1 MYQMLFRRTP
11 LFSPR
16 SRGSNT
22 GSILLIAVVGLVG
35 LMACASLT
43 VDVGQSFVI
52 AGRCQGLADAAA
64 LAAAA
69 EAINGQTA
77 AAANRVRSIM
87 DANSSATVPATWNP
101 GDMVFYGPGST
112 VPGHGLLGP
121 SEEAVTVTV
130 RGILHFTFG
139 RVLGFTTRDIERS
152 ATALRTTEGE
162 GGGVFFA
169 IDPDPG
175 SLGIDL
181 SGSRATVKGVA
192 HSNSRVDITGSKHR
206 FTGFVE
212 WVSRFRVTGSGTVLE
227 QGDARTAI
235 LPPPV
240 TFTVDQFRPFDY
252 EINGDYNVPG
262 SQTIPPGV
270 YRVHGGVHVSGSSAV
285 MDGVTFI
292 ADDQIQFSGSNHR
305 YTAARLGVFAYS
317 LSNDKNGAIHV
328 SGSGPNCVGALYA
341 PDGNVDFS
349 GSDQSYIRTSVIGW
363 TIDVSG
369 SDYTVAPTPNFGQG
383 KYSVRLIK

>member
-1 MYQMLFRRTP
+1 MLFRRTP

-16 SRGSNT
+16 GRGSKT
-22 GSILLIAVVGLVG
+22 GSIILITVIGLVA

-43 VDVGQSFVI
+43 IDVGQSFVI

-69 EAINGQTA
+69 EALNGQTA
-77 AAANRVRSIM
+77 AAVTRVQSIM
-87 DANSSATVPATWNP
+87 DANSSATVPATWDA
-101 GDMVFYGPGST
+101 GDMVVYGPGST

-121 SEEAVTVTV
+121 SEEAVTVTI
-130 RGILHFTFG
+130 RGLLHFTFG
-139 RVLGFTTRDIERS
+139 RVLGFTTRSIERS
-152 ATALRTTEGE
+152 ATALRTAEGE

-175 SLGIDL
+175 SRGIDF
-181 SGSRATVKGVA
+181 SGSRATVRGVI
-192 HSNSRVDITGSKHR
+192 HSNSRVDITGNKHV

-212 WVSRFRVTGSGTVLE
+212 WVSRFRVMGSTTVLE
-227 QGDARTAI
+227 QGDVRTGI
-235 LPPPV
+235 LPPPI

-252 EINGDYNVPG
+252 EINGDYNVSG
-262 SQTIPPGV
+262 SQTVPPGV
-270 YRVHGGVHVSGSSAV
+270 YRVHGRVHVSGSSSV

-317 LSNDKNGAIHV
+317 LSNAQNGAIHV

-341 PDGNVDFS
+341 PEGNIDFS
-349 GSDQSYIRTSVIGW
+349 GQDQAYVKTSIIGW

-369 SDYTVAPTPNFGQG
+369 NNYTVSPTPNFGHG
-383 KYSVRLIK
+383 AHSVRLIQ